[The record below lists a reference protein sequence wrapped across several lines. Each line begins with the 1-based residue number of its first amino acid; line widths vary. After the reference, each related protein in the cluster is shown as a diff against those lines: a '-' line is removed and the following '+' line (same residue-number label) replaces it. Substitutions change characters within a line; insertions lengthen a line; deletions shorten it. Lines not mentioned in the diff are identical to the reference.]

1 MAEKKMTWEIKIPL
15 ITNPMI
21 LLDTVKVFG
30 IAFLIIALLFFI
42 IFGMQGEMETLLPL
56 LGMFGIIFGGLI
68 ILSMLVMVIIFGN
81 KFHCRFTIS
90 PEGILFENVDKR
102 SKFLNRAAVGT
113 GFLTGSASTM
123 GAGLTAQATEVIGIE
138 WQNIAR
144 ADFNPRRKAISIANT
159 WRKVM
164 IVYCTQE
171 NWQEVS
177 ATIKEYLENSKK
189 PDVAIQTAK
198 RRSPLPRLIIL
209 TLAAIIAVL
218 PLFGMPY
225 PFEIDLFVPIFLLC
239 FAVAS
244 IWLIRFL
251 SVATLLGCGY
261 AIYHI
266 ISIGLTRHEWIISS
280 GLTNTQFEMLDQGEW
295 AGIIIT
301 FLCIGFLV
309 TLSIV
314 QLLGKIR
321 PALEGDLAGEN

>member
-1 MAEKKMTWEIKIPL
+1 MTDKKTTWEIKIPL
-15 ITNPMI
+15 ITNPLIM
-21 LLDTVKVFG
+21 LDTVKVFG

-42 IFGMQGEMETLLPL
+42 IFGAQGEMETLLPM

-68 ILSMLVMVIIFGN
+68 FLSMLIMVIVFGN

-102 SKFLNRAAVGT
+102 SRFLNRAAVGT
-113 GFLTGSASTM
+113 GFLAGSASTM
-123 GAGLTAQATEVIGIE
+123 GAGFTAQASEMIGIE

-144 ADFNPRRKAISIANT
+144 ADFNPKRKTISIANT

-164 IVYCTQE
+164 VVYCNND
-171 NWQEVS
+171 NWDEVS
-177 ATIKEYLENSKK
+177 ATVKEYLESTKR
-189 PDVAIQTAK
+189 PETQTTK
-198 RRSPLPRLIIL
+198 RKSPLPRLIIL

-218 PLFGMPY
+218 PLLGMPY

-239 FAVAS
+239 FAAAS

-261 AIYHI
+261 VIYHI
-266 ISIGLTRHEWIISS
+266 FSIGLGNHEWQMFS
-280 GLTNTQFEMLDQGEW
+280 GQATNEFGMLDGGEW
-295 AGIIIT
+295 IGIIIT
-301 FLCIGFLV
+301 FICIGFLV
-309 TLSIV
+309 TLSV
-314 QLLGKIR
+314 LQLKGKIT

>member
-1 MAEKKMTWEIKIPL
+1 MADKKMTWEVKIPL

-21 LLDTVKVFG
+21 MLDTVKVFG

-56 LGMFGIIFGGLI
+56 LGMFAIIFGGLM
-68 ILSMLVMVIIFGN
+68 ILSVLIMIIVFGN

-113 GFLTGSASTM
+113 GFLAGSASTM

-144 ADFNPRRKAISIANT
+144 ADFNPKRKTISIANT

-164 IVYCTQE
+164 IVYCNQE

-177 ATIKEYLENSKK
+177 EAVKDYLENSKR
-189 PDVAIQTAK
+189 PETQSAK
-198 RRSPLPRLIIL
+198 RKSPLPRLIIL

-218 PLFGMPY
+218 PLLGLPY

-239 FAVAS
+239 FTAAS

-261 AIYHI
+261 VVYHI
-266 ISIGLTRHEWIISS
+266 FSIGLRNHEWQIFS
-280 GLTNTQFEMLDQGEW
+280 GPPTNEFGMLDGGEW

-309 TLSIV
+309 TLSIL
-314 QLLGKIR
+314 QLKGRIT

>member
-1 MAEKKMTWEIKIPL
+1 MADKKMTWDVKIPL

-21 LLDTVKVFG
+21 MLDTVKVFG

-42 IFGMQGEMETLLPL
+42 IFGMQGEMETLLPM
-56 LGMFGIIFGGLI
+56 LGMFGIIFGGLM
-68 ILSMLVMVIIFGN
+68 ILSMLIMVIVFGN

-102 SKFLNRAAVGT
+102 SKFLNRAAIGT
-113 GFLTGSASTM
+113 GFLAGSASTM
-123 GAGLTAQATEVIGIE
+123 GAGLTAQASEAIGIE

-144 ADFNPRRKAISIANT
+144 ADFNPKRRTISIANT

-164 IVYCTQE
+164 IVYCSNN

-177 ATIKEYLENSKK
+177 ATVKEYLENTRRPEAQS
-189 PDVAIQTAK
+189 AK
-198 RRSPLPRLIIL
+198 RRSPLPKLFLL
-209 TLAAIIAVL
+209 TIAVIIATL
-218 PLFGMPY
+218 PLFDMPY

-239 FAVAS
+239 FAAAS

-261 AIYHI
+261 TIYHI
-266 ISIGLTRHEWIISS
+266 ISIGLTRHERVISS

-295 AGIIIT
+295 IGIIIT
-301 FLCIGFLV
+301 FICIGFLI
-309 TLSIV
+309 TLSIL
-314 QLLGKIR
+314 QLQGKVR

>member
-1 MAEKKMTWEIKIPL
+1 MADKKMTWDVKIPL

-21 LLDTVKVFG
+21 MLDTVKVFG

-42 IFGMQGEMETLLPL
+42 IFGMQGEMETLLPM
-56 LGMFGIIFGGLI
+56 LGMFAIIFGGLM
-68 ILSMLVMVIIFGN
+68 ILSMLIMVIVFGN

-102 SKFLNRAAVGT
+102 SKFLNRAAIGT
-113 GFLTGSASTM
+113 GFLAGSASTM
-123 GAGLTAQATEVIGIE
+123 GAGLTAQASEAIGIE

-144 ADFNPRRKAISIANT
+144 ADFNPKRRTISIANT

-164 IVYCTQE
+164 IVYCSSD

-177 ATIKEYLENSKK
+177 STVKEYLENTRRPEAQS
-189 PDVAIQTAK
+189 AK
-198 RRSPLPRLIIL
+198 RRSPLPKLFLL
-209 TLAAIIAVL
+209 TIAVIIATL

-239 FAVAS
+239 FAAAS

-261 AIYHI
+261 VIYHI
-266 ISIGLTRHEWIISS
+266 FSIGLTRHEWVISS

-295 AGIIIT
+295 IGIIIT
-301 FLCIGFLV
+301 FICIGFLI
-309 TLSIV
+309 TLSFL
-314 QLLGKIR
+314 QLLGKVR

>member
-1 MAEKKMTWEIKIPL
+1 MEDKKFSWEVKIPL
-15 ITNPMI
+15 VTNPLIM
-21 LLDTVKVFG
+21 LDTVKVFG

-42 IFGMQGEMETLLPL
+42 IFGMQGQMDTLLPL

-68 ILSMLVMVIIFGN
+68 ILSLLIMVLVFGN

-113 GFLTGSASTM
+113 GFLTGSASAM
-123 GAGLTAQATEVIGIE
+123 GAGLTAQASEVIGIE

-144 ADFNPRRKAISIANT
+144 ADFNPKRRTVSIANT

-164 IVYCTQE
+164 IVYCNKD
-171 NWQEVS
+171 NWDEIS
-177 ATIKEYLENSKK
+177 AIVKERLEN
-189 PDVAIQTAK
+189 TK
-198 RRSPLPRLIIL
+198 RPETQSTKRKSPLPRLIIL

-218 PLFGMPY
+218 PLLGLPY

-239 FAVAS
+239 FAAAS

-261 AIYHI
+261 AVYHI
-266 ISIGLTRHEWIISS
+266 FSIGLRNHEWQIFS
-280 GLTNTQFEMLDQGEW
+280 GPATNEFGMLDSGEW
-295 AGIIIT
+295 VGIIIT
-301 FLCIGFLV
+301 FVCIGFLV
-309 TLSIV
+309 TLSV
-314 QLLGKIR
+314 LQLKGKIT